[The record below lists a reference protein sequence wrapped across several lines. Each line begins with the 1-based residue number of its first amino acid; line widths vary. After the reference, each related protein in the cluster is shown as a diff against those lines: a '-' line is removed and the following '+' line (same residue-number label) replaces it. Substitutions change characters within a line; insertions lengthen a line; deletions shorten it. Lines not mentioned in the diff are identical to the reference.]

1 MAKQNIEEVGVK
13 FTADGAVE
21 FQKSIKDINTEMSQ
35 AKANY
40 KLATAEMDKNA
51 TAAEKLTAKQKLL
64 QEQVA
69 AQKQKV
75 EAFRLELEKETTSEN
90 KNETAI
96 AKKKKQL
103 TYAEAALKTYEN
115 KLEETTAELKKHSE
129 WTDKASEAMQDFGEK
144 AEDAGKK
151 ASVVTAAVAAGGV
164 VAAKTAGDLEAAA
177 NRYIAT
183 TGKSADETNKYKAVL
198 DSIYKGDY
206 GESYD
211 DIANA
216 LGTINNIMGD
226 MPADT
231 LQTVTEK
238 AFTLQDAFDIDLQ
251 EGIRGVNTLMTQF
264 GISADEAF
272 DLLAKGAQNGLNQNG
287 DLADQVAEYSVYFAD
302 LGYTAEQFFDTM
314 YSGAQDGAFQ
324 IDYLND
330 VVKEFGIRTKDNSDT
345 TKEAF
350 TALGLDAEKM
360 TSMFAAGGDEA
371 TAAMQ
376 MVNEKL
382 FGMNDSVKQNEIGV
396 ALYGTKWEDLGV
408 SAVSAL
414 TSVDTSL
421 GSTQGTMDTLQE
433 TLYSGFNVQWE
444 TLQRTLTSVVATIGE
459 ALLPAFSSILEKVG
473 AAAGRF
479 AAWFSSL
486 SDGEKNTILI
496 IASVLAAIGPL
507 LIIIGKVSTGIG
519 AIIKIFPA
527 LKAGIAAVNV
537 VMSANPILLIV
548 AAIAAVI
555 AALVLLYNNCEW
567 FRNAVDA
574 VWEWLKNAFSVIVE
588 WFQKSFAAIGD
599 ALSFLYTGI
608 IKPVVEKAISVFQSF
623 KDFFS
628 GLWSWLTDAF
638 SNIGSSVKS
647 TFSNIGDAL
656 TNLKD
661 NTIKPV
667 VEKAVNIFKEWGSYL
682 KDNFMTAFNTVVDNL
697 KEHFPELY
705 NTIKAVWENI
715 KNIFS
720 GVVDFVKNV
729 FSGNWKD
736 AWQNVVD
743 IFGEVFSLLGN
754 LVKAPMNA
762 VISIINKAIDGI
774 NKLAISIPDWV
785 PVVGGK
791 TLGFSIPNIPALA
804 AGGEL
809 ISGMAIVAEAGPEL
823 IQQSGG
829 RTIVTPLSGNGSNS
843 SNISLSEEMLNRLV
857 DKLVSA
863 MIDAGLGNV
872 IAKID
877 RRELFRLVRENS

>member
-1 MAKQNIEEVGVK
+1 MANKSIEEVGVK

-21 FQKSIKDINTEMSQ
+21 FQKSIKDINAEMSQ

-40 KLATAEMDKNA
+40 KLATAEMDNNA

-69 AQKQKV
+69 GQKQKV
-75 EAFRLELEKETTSEN
+75 EALRLELEKETASED
-90 KNETAI
+90 KNESAI
-96 AKKKKQL
+96 AKKKTQL
-103 TYAEAALKTYEN
+103 THAEAALKTYES
-115 KLEETTAELKKHSE
+115 KLEETTTELKKHTE
-129 WTDKASEAMQDFGEK
+129 WTDKASAAMKDFGEK

-151 ASVVTAAVAAGGV
+151 ASVVTAAVAAGSI
-164 VAAKTAGDLEAAA
+164 AAVKTAGDLESAA

-183 TGKSADETNKYKAVL
+183 TGKSVAETDKYKAVL
-198 DSIYKGDY
+198 DSIYKNDY

-211 DIANA
+211 DIASAMGIVNS
-216 LGTINNIMGD
+216 IMGD
-226 MPADT
+226 MPVGT

-264 GISADEAF
+264 GIDADQAF
-272 DLLAKGAQNGLNQNG
+272 DLLVKGAQNGLNQNG
-287 DLADQVAEYSVYFAD
+287 DLADQVAEYSVYFSD

-330 VVKEFGIRTKDNSDT
+330 VVKEFGIRTKDNSAT
-345 TKEAF
+345 TKAAF

-360 TSMFAAGGDEA
+360 TAMFAAGGDEA
-371 TAAMQ
+371 TTAMQ

-396 ALYGTKWEDLGV
+396 ALYGTKWEDLGT
-408 SAVSAL
+408 SAVAAL

-421 GSTQGTMDTLQE
+421 GSTQGAMGTLQD
-433 TLYSGFNVQWE
+433 TMYSGFNVQWD
-444 TLQRTLTSVVATIGE
+444 TFQRTIKSIVATVGE
-459 ALLPAFSSILEKVG
+459 ALLPAFSAILEKVG
-473 AAAGRF
+473 AAAASF
-479 AAWFSSL
+479 AQWFSTL
-486 SDGEKNTILI
+486 SDGEKNTILMI
-496 IASVLAAIGPL
+496 ISVLAAVGPL
-507 LIIIGKVSTGIG
+507 LIILGKVSTGIG

-567 FRNAVDA
+567 FRNAVDEIWA
-574 VWEWLKNAFSVIVE
+574 WMKNAFSAIAD
-588 WFQKSFAAIGD
+588 WFKNAFTAIGD
-599 ALSFLYTGI
+599 ALSFLYTGV
-608 IKPVVEKAISVFQSF
+608 IKPVIEKAVGVFQSF
-623 KDFFS
+623 KDFFA
-628 GLWSWLTDAF
+628 GLWSWLTNAF
-638 SNIGSSVKS
+638 SRIGSSIKD
-647 TFSNIGDAL
+647 TFSKVGDAL
-656 TNLKD
+656 TGLYS

-667 VEKAVNIFKEWGSYL
+667 VEKAMNTFKEWGSYL
-682 KDNFMTAFNTVVDNL
+682 KDKFMTAFTAVVDNL
-697 KEHFPELY
+697 KEHFPGLY
-705 NTIKAVWENI
+705 ETIKAVWENI
-715 KNIFS
+715 KGIFS
-720 GVVDFVKNV
+720 GVIDFVKNV
-729 FSGNWKD
+729 FSGNWKA
-736 AWQNVVD
+736 AWQSVVD
-743 IFGEVFSLLGN
+743 IFGNVFSLIGN
-754 LVKAPMNA
+754 LVKAPINA

-791 TLGFSIPNIPALA
+791 KLGFSIPNIPALA

-809 ISGMAIVAEAGPEL
+809 VSGMAIVAEAGPEL
-823 IQQSGG
+823 IRQQGG
-829 RTIVTPLSGNGSNS
+829 KTIVTPLSAGNRNS
-843 SNISLSEEMLNRLV
+843 SDISLSEETLNRLV
-857 DKLVSA
+857 DKFVSA
-863 MIDAGLGNV
+863 MIAAGLGTV

-877 RRELFRLVRENS
+877 KRELMRVVRENL